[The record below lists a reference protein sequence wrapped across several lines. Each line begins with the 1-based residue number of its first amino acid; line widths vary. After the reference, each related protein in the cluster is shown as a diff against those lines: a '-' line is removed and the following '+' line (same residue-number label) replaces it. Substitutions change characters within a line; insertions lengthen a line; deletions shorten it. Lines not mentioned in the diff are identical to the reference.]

1 MSDPME
7 ASKSWNDGVKSGV
20 CILPHDESGGYLPTA
35 EVAPDMQL
43 ARA

>member
-20 CILPHDESGGYLPTA
+20 CVVLHDEPGGYLLTA
-35 EVAPDMQL
+35 QVAPGV
-43 ARA
+43 